1 MSLLHIFL
9 LGYSNFHLL
18 LQVPSL
24 QFIYFLVLGIADHSK
39 HDGVPYT
46 TLTYATGSKVN
57 FQYDRKDN
65 WVAREDPSNKDTTD
79 INYANLAA
87 ILTDKET
94 HGGGDVTVYATG
106 LFSILIS

>member
-1 MSLLHIFL
+1 MEFK
-9 LGYSNFHLL
+9 FHCT
-18 LQVPSL
+18 
-24 QFIYFLVLGIADHSK
+24 FLGIADLSK

-57 FQYDRKDN
+57 FQYNRKDN
-65 WVAREDPSNKDTTD
+65 WVSREDPTIKDTTD

-94 HGGGDVTVYATG
+94 HGGGDVPVYATG
-106 LFSILIS
+106 QFHKHICRRKHVFPKGL